1 MELKERPHATT
12 LRHQLHQ
19 AEAELPE
26 LYEEINIYG
35 TLAMTQTKRM
45 LQDPSRITVRNLNT
59 TKQAFDNAYKEFFGT
74 VERCEILRKQIREVE
89 GE

>member
-1 MELKERPHATT
+1 MEPKERPHATT

-26 LYEEINIYG
+26 LHEEMTIYG
-35 TLAMTQTKRM
+35 TLAMTQTKEM
-45 LQDPSRITVRNLNT
+45 LQDPSRVTVRNLNT
-59 TKQAFDNAYKEFFGT
+59 TKQAFDDAYKEFVGT
-74 VERCEILRKQIREVE
+74 INRCEILRKQIREVE